1 MRQKKI
7 PKILIIA
14 GSDSGGGAGIQADI
28 KTASFFKV
36 FATTAITAVTS
47 QNTTGVQ
54 SIHPVPSVEIQKQ
67 IRSVSEDLPPEIIKI
82 GMLGTEEIVD
92 TVFEEIQNFKIVL
105 DPVMVA
111 TSGDKLIDDK
121 CIEGIKSKLI
131 PISYLVTPNSFEAEI
146 LTGVKIESL
155 EQQKQA
161 AREIKKLGTKNVL
174 VKGGHVNNGKSLVD
188 ILINEKGDLKLFK
201 SERIESKNTHGTGCT
216 LSTAIASNIAN
227 KVGLEKAV
235 TESISYV
242 QKGIKNAPDFGT
254 GKGPLLHFDV

>member
-47 QNTTGVQ
+47 QNTIGVQ

-67 IRSVSEDLPPEIIKI
+67 IRSVSQDLTPEIIKI
-82 GMLGTEEIVD
+82 GMLGTQEIVD
-92 TVFEEIQNFKIVL
+92 TVFEETQNFKIVL

-111 TSGDKLIDDK
+111 TSGDKLIDD
-121 CIEGIKSKLI
+121 
-131 PISYLVTPNSFEAEI
+131 NSFEAEI
-146 LTGVKIESL
+146 LTGIKIESL

-174 VKGGHVNNGKSLVD
+174 VKGGHVDNGKTLVD

-227 KVGLEKAV
+227 KVGLEKAI

>member
-1 MRQKKI
+1 
-7 PKILIIA
+7 
-14 GSDSGGGAGIQADI
+14 
-28 KTASFFKV
+28 
-36 FATTAITAVTS
+36 
-47 QNTTGVQ
+47 
-54 SIHPVPSVEIQKQ
+54 
-67 IRSVSEDLPPEIIKI
+67 
-82 GMLGTEEIVD
+82 
-92 TVFEEIQNFKIVL
+92 
-105 DPVMVA
+105 MVA

-121 CIEGIKSKLI
+121 CIEGIKSKLV

-146 LTGVKIESL
+146 LTGIKIESL

-174 VKGGHVNNGKSLVD
+174 VKGGHVDNGKTLVD
-188 ILINEKGDLKLFK
+188 VLINEKGDLKLFK

-227 KVGLEKAV
+227 KVGLEKAI

>member
-14 GSDSGGGAGIQADI
+14 GSDSGGGAGIQSKI
-28 KTASFFKV
+28 KNASFFKV

-47 QNTTGVQ
+47 QNTFGVQ
-54 SIHPVPSVEIQKQ
+54 SIHH
-67 IRSVSEDLPPEIIKI
+67 
-82 GMLGTEEIVD
+82 D
-92 TVFEEIQNFKIVL
+92 T
-105 DPVMVA
+105 
-111 TSGDKLIDDK
+111 
-121 CIEGIKSKLI
+121 
-131 PISYLVTPNSFEAEI
+131 YLVTPNSFEAEI
-146 LTGVKIESL
+146 LTGIKIESL

-227 KVGLEKAV
+227 KVGLEKAI